1 MSSKIDE
8 LAKRVRSL
16 IIEVDNVGYIFNDI
30 SETYLKGYAEDES
43 PDHPIRKLSASIN
56 SIKLSNDAIVK
67 MLVSENILD
76 PSFKR
81 SLQKLAT
88 IDALKDGESAFVDY
102 VTRNIKD

>member
-43 PDHPIRKLSASIN
+43 PDHPIRKLSESIN